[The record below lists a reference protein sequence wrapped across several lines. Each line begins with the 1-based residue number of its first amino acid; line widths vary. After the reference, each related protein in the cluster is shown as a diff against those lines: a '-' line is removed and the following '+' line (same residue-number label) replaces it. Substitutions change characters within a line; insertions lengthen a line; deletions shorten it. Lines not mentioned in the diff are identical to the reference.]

1 MKIKDKQ
8 KTFTEI
14 VEKYKTVFGEKLVS
28 IHIYGSAVTGDF
40 NPKYSDIN
48 VAIILENL
56 DLKNLI
62 VAKEIIKKL
71 RKRHVSAP
79 LFLTKNYIE
88 SSLDTFPIEF
98 LNIKSAH
105 KTIYGD
111 DFFEK
116 LKINP
121 KNLRLQAERELKG
134 KLLILR
140 LAFLE
145 SIGNLRVIR
154 SLISSSFSSFIPVMK
169 AIVVIKNKEIP
180 EAVVDIIRK
189 TADILNIDLTV
200 FLQAYDIK
208 NRKIKM
214 KGEQL
219 VEFFERYVKVVDQVS
234 EIVDKL

>member
-8 KTFTEI
+8 KIFSEI
-14 VEKYKTVFGEKLVS
+14 VERYRVIFGEKLLS
-28 IHIYGSAVTGDF
+28 IHIYGSAVTEDF

-56 DLKNLI
+56 SPHTLI
-62 VAKEIIKKL
+62 AAKEVIKKFK
-71 RKRHVSAP
+71 RKRVSAP
-79 LFLTKNYIE
+79 LFLTKAYIE

-116 LKINP
+116 LKINSEY
-121 KNLRLQAERELKG
+121 LRLQAERELKG
-134 KLLILR
+134 KLLTLR

-145 SIGNLRVIR
+145 NIGNLRVIKN
-154 SLISSSFSSFIPVMK
+154 LVCSSFSSFIPVMK
-169 AIVVIKNKEIP
+169 AIIIFKNQEIP
-180 EAVVDIIRK
+180 VRTIDIIRK
-189 TADILNIDLTV
+189 TAGLLNIDFTV
-200 FLQAYDIK
+200 FLQASDIRGR
-208 NRKIKM
+208 NIKM

-219 VEFFERYVKVVDQVS
+219 VEFFERYVQTVDQLS

>member
-8 KTFTEI
+8 KIFTEI
-14 VEKYKTVFGEKLVS
+14 VEKYRAVFGEKLVS
-28 IHIYGSAVTGDF
+28 IHIYGSAVTQDF
-40 NPKYSDIN
+40 NPKLSDIN

-56 DLKNLI
+56 KLSNL
-62 VAKEIIKKL
+62 VLAKGVIKKL
-71 RKRHVSAP
+71 RKRDVFTP
-79 LFLTKNYIE
+79 LFLSKQYIE

-98 LNIKSAH
+98 LNIKSSH
-105 KTIYGD
+105 KTVYGQ
-111 DFFEK
+111 DFFEN
-116 LKINP
+116 LKINSEY
-121 KNLRLQAERELKG
+121 LRLQAERELKG
-134 KLLILR
+134 KLLTLR

-169 AIVVIKNKEIP
+169 AIIFIKNKEIP

-214 KGEQL
+214 KGKQL
-219 VEFFERYVKVVDQVS
+219 VEFFERYVQTVDQLS

>member
-8 KTFTEI
+8 KIFTEI
-14 VEKYKTVFGEKLVS
+14 VEKYRAVFGEKLVS
-28 IHIYGSAVTGDF
+28 IHIYGSAVTQDF

-48 VAIILENL
+48 LAIILENL
-56 DLKNLI
+56 KLSNLI
-62 VAKEIIKKL
+62 LAKDVIKRL
-71 RKRHVSAP
+71 RKKDVSTP
-79 LFLTKNYIE
+79 LFLSKQYIE

-98 LNIKSAH
+98 LNIKSSH
-105 KTIYGD
+105 KTVYGQ

-121 KNLRLQAERELKG
+121 EHLRLQAERELKG

-145 SIGNLRVIR
+145 SIGNLKVIS

-169 AIVVIKNKEIP
+169 AIIFIKNEEIP
-180 EAVVDIIRK
+180 ERTVDIIK
-189 TADILNIDLTV
+189 KASDILNIDFTV

-208 NRKIKM
+208 NRKVKM

-219 VEFFERYVKVVDQVS
+219 GEFFERYVKVVDQVS